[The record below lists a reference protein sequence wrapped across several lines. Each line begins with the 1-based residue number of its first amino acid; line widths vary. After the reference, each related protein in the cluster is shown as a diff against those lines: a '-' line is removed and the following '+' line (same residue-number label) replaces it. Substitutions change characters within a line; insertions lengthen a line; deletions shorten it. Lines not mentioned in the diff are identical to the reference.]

1 MVAGISETPIENLGS
16 LRACPLPSCPISAA
30 SYDLCRFCREHAELF
45 DNPVGRVVGCPVA
58 LVGGV
63 TEPSGDPHKI
73 ANLGLLIDIFP
84 LAVAENDDA
93 VPVAILDPLVAFCAA
108 AIVRANRDV
117 RDLRSEEHTSELQSL
132 MRI

>member
-84 LAVAENDDA
+84 LAVEIGSAHVRN
-93 VPVAILDPLVAFCAA
+93 PVT
-108 AIVRANRDV
+108 N
-117 RDLRSEEHTSELQSL
+117 EHTVCSL
-132 MRI
+132 ILAKQTK

>member
-108 AIVRANRDV
+108 AIDRKRVGKGGVSTCR
-117 RDLRSEEHTSELQSL
+117 LRWYAYHS
-132 MRI
+132 

>member
-93 VPVAILDPLVAFCAA
+93 VP
-108 AIVRANRDV
+108 
-117 RDLRSEEHTSELQSL
+117 RSEEHTSELQSL
-132 MRI
+132 MRTS